1 MNRIINNSRNNL
13 FQKSLFDGLEEE
25 DPVITEAFQPRPSAK
40 RLVLRPKSATNSSVQ
55 SPTENGESVTRNS
68 ITDDRPDTLNIV
80 HSNNIEVN
88 DKENHSQ
95 DNNRL
100 ANDRRSSTSW

>member
-1 MNRIINNSRNNL
+1 
-13 FQKSLFDGLEEE
+13 LFDGLEEE
-25 DPVITEAFQPRPSAK
+25 DPIITEAFQPRPSAK
-40 RLVLRPKSATNSSVQ
+40 RLVLRPKLATNSSVQ
-55 SPTENGESVTRNS
+55 SSTENGESVTRNDAA
-68 ITDDRPDTLNIV
+68 DDRANTNIV

-88 DKENHSQ
+88 KENQSQ

>member
-1 MNRIINNSRNNL
+1 M
-13 FQKSLFDGLEEE
+13 FDGLEEE

-55 SPTENGESVTRNS
+55 SPAENEESVTRNDT
-68 ITDDRPDTLNIV
+68 IDRADTSNVV

>member
-1 MNRIINNSRNNL
+1 
-13 FQKSLFDGLEEE
+13 LFDGLEEE

-40 RLVLRPKSATNSSVQ
+40 RLVLRPKLAINSSIQ
-55 SPTENGESVTRNS
+55 SSTENGESATRND
-68 ITDDRPDTLNIV
+68 IADERANTNIV

-88 DKENHSQ
+88 KENQSQ

>member
-1 MNRIINNSRNNL
+1 M
-13 FQKSLFDGLEEE
+13 FDGLEEE
-25 DPVITEAFQPRPSAK
+25 DPMITEAFQPRPSAK

-55 SPTENGESVTRNS
+55 SPTENEESITRNG
-68 ITDDRPDTLNIV
+68 TADDRADTSNVI

-95 DNNRL
+95 DNRL

>member
-1 MNRIINNSRNNL
+1 MP

-40 RLVLRPKSATNSSVQ
+40 RLVLRPKLATNSSVQ
-55 SPTENGESVTRNS
+55 SPTENMESVTND
-68 ITDDRPDTLNIV
+68 IADDRTDTNII

-95 DNNRL
+95 DNNRF
-100 ANDRRSSTSW
+100 ANDRRSSASW

>member
-1 MNRIINNSRNNL
+1 
-13 FQKSLFDGLEEE
+13 LFDGLEEE

-40 RLVLRPKSATNSSVQ
+40 RLVLRPKLAINSSVQ
-55 SPTENGESVTRNS
+55 SSTENGESVTRND
-68 ITDDRPDTLNIV
+68 TDDKANTNIV

-88 DKENHSQ
+88 KENQSQ